1 MLGLNELAKDV
12 GKGLILRVARGDDD
26 IFNSG
31 WCRRGHVLGRGS
43 GDVVFRDVKMSYMY
57 F

>member
-26 IFNSG
+26 VAQ
-31 WCRRGHVLGRGS
+31 HTAQHT
-43 GDVVFRDVKMSYMY
+43 GDGDSPL
-57 F
+57 